1 MELFNQMRKKKKW
14 RDRIN
19 IAWEIEKIANNSRE
33 DLVEPIIM
41 ILTKEKESRIR
52 SKLVDILTKI
62 GTDSA
67 VEGIKQRLNDKD
79 DFIAGKVISHL
90 KQIKTD
96 AAFQAIKE
104 ILSTTTKQMLLEDG
118 LGELYDRIYGTSSYK
133 FESDKEENLNLYIE
147 VLKKYQ
153 EKRKIYYV
161 SRLGDFSKKFYFEK
175 CLVAL
180 NDISKSHPNP
190 DFRKEA
196 AETINKMSQRIKI
209 GSSEYDLDKDGRL
222 FMTNRLNEGDLA
234 KANWGNYASKIKELT
249 IYASN
254 ITSFS
259 GIEVLTELTTLAIR
273 SRTIISG
280 KSERQKTIL
289 EDISALSHCPNLIK
303 IDLSKSNISNL
314 DGLADN
320 PNLREI
326 NLSENEIEKIEGLT
340 NLPNL
345 RSLNL
350 SKNKITEISG
360 LDDLTSLEHLDL
372 SDNNIDQISGLEN
385 LKLLN
390 SINLN
395 GNMKIPSS
403 LKFLDAQKLVAK
415 CAGVSLGPEVS
426 LSLSKPTIHPLKHV
440 LLEKNVEDRC
450 LYCKNHVA
458 PDQNQQAKCEKKL
471 RKIISSANRKIP
483 TKEVIRIQKKAP
495 SSYLTPGKDGSYIT
509 IRDPG
514 QYEKIEKLI
523 GNLNGR
529 AFSALAG
536 TVCESCSEQFLE
548 SAKKIFKRI
557 NTKGSKEQIEYS
569 ISNVEKSHKSLI
581 REWIRKI

>member
-1 MELFNQMRKKKKW
+1 MELFEQMRKKKKW

-19 IAWEIEKIANNSRE
+19 IAWEIEKIVNKGRE

-79 DFIAGKVISHL
+79 DFIAGHVIEHL
-90 KQIKTD
+90 SKIKTD
-96 AAFQAIKE
+96 VSFQAIKE
-104 ILSTTTKQMLLEDG
+104 ILVTTKNQDLLRDG
-118 LGELYDRIYGTSSYK
+118 LSALYDRIYGYHSSG
-133 FESDKEENLNLYIE
+133 FESEREVNLDLYIDA
-147 VLKKYQ
+147 LKKFQ
-153 EKRKIYYV
+153 DKSKIHYLY
-161 SRLGDFSKKFYFEK
+161 RLGDFSKKFYFEK
-175 CLVAL
+175 CLAAL
-180 NDISKSHPNP
+180 KHISQNHPNP

-196 AETINKMSQRIKI
+196 ADTIGKMSQRIQM
-209 GSSEYDLDKDGRL
+209 GGSEYDINKNGRVTITSL
-222 FMTNRLNEGDLA
+222 GEGLLS
-234 KANWGNYASKIKELT
+234 KANWANHATKVKELE
-249 IYASN
+249 IFGSR
-254 ITSFS
+254 IKSLS
-259 GIEVLTELTTLAIR
+259 GIEPLTELTKLFIR
-273 SRTIISG
+273 LR
-280 KSERQKTIL
+280 ERVGTSYERKKTAL

-303 IDLSKSNISNL
+303 VDLSMSNISNL
-314 DGLADN
+314 DGLADH

-326 NLSENEIEKIEGLT
+326 DLSDNEIETLKGLT

-345 RSLNL
+345 ISLNL
-350 SKNKITEISG
+350 AKNKLTEISG

-372 SDNNIDQISGLEN
+372 SYNKVSQISGLQN
-385 LKLLN
+385 LDHLLT
-390 SINLN
+390 INLV
-395 GNMKIPSS
+395 GNPD
-403 LKFLDAQKLVAK
+403 LGQYRLEDAQKLVAK
-415 CAGVSLGPEVS
+415 CAGVSFGPDVS
-426 LSLSKPTIHPLKHV
+426 LSLSKPTIHPFKHV
-440 LLEKNVEDRC
+440 LLENNVEDRC

-458 PDQNQQAKCEKKL
+458 PVQNQQAKCEKKL

-483 TKEVIRIQKKAP
+483 TKEVIRIQRKAP
-495 SSYLTPGKDGSYIT
+495 SSRLIVGKDGNYIT
-509 IRDPG
+509 VRDPG
-514 QYEKIEKLI
+514 IYDKIEKLI

-536 TVCESCSEQFLE
+536 TICESCSEQFLE

-581 REWIRKI
+581 KEWIRKI